1 MHSGEDRSCVVV
13 SLDRKCLG
21 GENVGDERKIP
32 GRGTFDKGDLK
43 EAAGG
48 ADDYGAT
55 SWVWYG
61 RVCPTVRGG
70 RSGGCSGTA
79 DGRRRWPA
87 REGEREKQRC
97 FQVGR
102 HTTAIARERTWRRE
116 LEASLG
122 AVEEA
127 ASGRQLRR
135 GKIWAN
141 VHGGATTR
149 AEPGPWTRVGWG
161 AGLAGLRCGSEEL
174 AGEIQASDAA
184 A

>member
-1 MHSGEDRSCVVV
+1 MKKASGRKTPSLRLRPNRPRSLWNLQFTALPTNSSCVVV

-87 REGEREKQRC
+87 RDGEREKQRW

-102 HTTAIARERTWRRE
+102 HT
-116 LEASLG
+116 
-122 AVEEA
+122 
-127 ASGRQLRR
+127 
-135 GKIWAN
+135 
-141 VHGGATTR
+141 
-149 AEPGPWTRVGWG
+149 
-161 AGLAGLRCGSEEL
+161 
-174 AGEIQASDAA
+174 
-184 A
+184 